1 METVQAL
8 GELVLQFSKTAR
20 TDLEIYCLLRKPML
34 YKKLTGFVSPYIDG
48 SWSQV

>member
-8 GELVLQFSKTAR
+8 GELVLRFSKTAR
-20 TDLEIYCLLRKPML
+20 TDLEIYCLLWKPML
-34 YKKLTGFVSPYIDG
+34 YKNLAGLVSPYIDS